1 VNAVSRKS
9 VVRQITAR
17 LAAVTRLPK
26 AALFHL
32 LNGRAIQQM
41 LDAGALITTNTWLDA
56 QGVPA
61 DFKDGYRSWYGRAV
75 RKAYRA
81 TYGIEPIKAWVQHRT
96 SGRWI
101 KVNAYA
107 PSEQALITGAKDY
120 ARTSHLVAAA
130 PALQEV
136 A

>member
-1 VNAVSRKS
+1 MNATARKS
-9 VVRQITAR
+9 IVRQ
-17 LAAVTRLPK
+17 AVAVLRDVMALPK
-26 AALFHL
+26 PFLYAL

-56 QGVPA
+56 QGVPV
-61 DFKDGYRSWYGRAV
+61 DFKDGYRSWYGRSV

-120 ARTSHLVAAA
+120 ARTAYLVAVA